1 MSHLLSK
8 SSFLRGQQC
17 PKALF
22 LYKYYP
28 HLRDP
33 ISPEKL
39 AILRRGNDVGILAR
53 QLFPGGEDATA
64 GINRRTENAAAR
76 TQELIASGVNV
87 IYEATFIHNEI
98 LVMID
103 ILVKV
108 DDHWKMYEVK
118 SGLRVNPHNIT
129 DAALQFAVVRGAGVN
144 CTEVS
149 LVHLHQ
155 YYKRRGDLLLH
166 DLFKIVD
173 ITEDAL
179 ALEESLMKTAEEQ
192 KLILALPQAPEVE
205 IGGRCY
211 LPYEC
216 DFRGQCWNRNQSAVG
231 QSGSQQSN
239 QSNQS
244 DSEQSYSPFTLAGI
258 PKSEQGRLYDAG
270 YHDYSTLPAD
280 EIVNLPAMTALQV
293 RTAKKNDLH
302 IDKESLR
309 NFIQSLGQEMMFVDI
324 ENFQPA
330 IPRYEGTSPFAQ
342 LPFGYSNHHLKSD
355 GTLSQHVFI
364 AEPGSDPRRAF
375 LSDFL
380 ESTEG
385 TCKILAYDVSAEN
398 QILKLLRKSFPE
410 FQKKIDDRLSRMA
423 DLMRPFSAGWYHA
436 PKMMG
441 SISLKYVL
449 PALAPD
455 LSYDDIAI
463 KNGNHAMAVYDGLE
477 KENDLFA
484 RAEKLDALK
493 EYCTLDTLAMVRIY
507 QVLQSAL

>member
-1 MSHLLSK
+1 
-8 SSFLRGQQC
+8 
-17 PKALF
+17 
-22 LYKYYP
+22 
-28 HLRDP
+28 LRDP

-64 GINRRTENAAAR
+64 GMSRRNVDAVGR
-76 TQELIASGVNV
+76 TRDLMEAGTKV
-87 IYEATFIHNEI
+87 IYEATFVHNEI

-103 ILVKV
+103 ILVRV

-144 CTEVS
+144 CTEVN

-155 YYKRRGDLLLH
+155 YYKRRGELLLH

-173 ITEDAL
+173 ITKDAL
-179 ALEESLMKTAEEQ
+179 ALEGSLMKTAEEQ
-192 KLILALPQAPEVE
+192 KLILALPQAPEVA

-216 DFRGQCWNRNQSAVG
+216 DFRGQCWNKT
-231 QSGSQQSN
+231 GSQ
-239 QSNQS
+239 
-244 DSEQSYSPFTLAGI
+244 QSYSPFTLMGI

-270 YHDYSTLPAD
+270 YHDYSTLPA
-280 EIVNLPAMTALQV
+280 EEVNNLPAMTALQV
-293 RTAKKNDLH
+293 RTARKNDLH

-309 NFIQSLGQEMMFVDI
+309 SFIKSLGEELMFVDI
-324 ENFQPA
+324 ESFQPA

-342 LPFGYSNHHLKSD
+342 LPFGYSNHHLKAD

-364 AEPGSDPRRAF
+364 AEPGSDPRKAF
-375 LSDFL
+375 LIDFL
-380 ESTEG
+380 QSTEG

-398 QILKLLRKSFPE
+398 QILKLLRQSFPE
-410 FQKKIDDRLSRMA
+410 FQSKIDDRLSRMA
-423 DLMRPFSAGWYHA
+423 DLMRPFSAGWYHS

-455 LSYDDIAI
+455 LSYDNLAI

-493 EYCTLDTLAMVRIY
+493 EYCTLDTLGMVRIY
-507 QVLQSAL
+507 QVLRSAL

>member
-1 MSHLLSK
+1 M
-8 SSFLRGQQC
+8 RGQQC

-28 HLRDP
+28 HLKDP

-64 GINRRTENAAAR
+64 GMGRRNENAANR
-76 TQELIASGVNV
+76 TRELMEAGTTV
-87 IYEATFIHNEI
+87 IYEATFIHNEV

-103 ILVKV
+103 ALVKV
-108 DDHWKMYEVK
+108 GEHWKMYEVK
-118 SGLRVNPHNIT
+118 SGLRVNPHNLT

-144 CTEVS
+144 CCEVM
-149 LVHLHQ
+149 LVHLNQ

-166 DLFKIVD
+166 DLFKFVD
-173 ITEDAL
+173 ITDE
-179 ALEESLMKTAEEQ
+179 ALEMEASLMQTAEQ
-192 KLILALPQAPEVE
+192 HKLVLALPQAPEIE

-216 DFRGQCWNRNQSAVG
+216 DFRGQCWKVSLPN
-231 QSGSQQSN
+231 
-239 QSNQS
+239 
-244 DSEQSYSPFTLAGI
+244 SPFTLAGI

-270 YHDYSTLPAD
+270 YHDYTTLPID
-280 EIVNLPAMTALQV
+280 EVSNLPAMTQLQV
-293 RTAKKNDLH
+293 RTVKKNDLH
-302 IDKESLR
+302 IDKESIRSYVL
-309 NFIQSLGQEMMFVDI
+309 SLGEEIMFVDI

-330 IPRYEGTSPFAQ
+330 VPRYEGTSPFAQ
-342 LPFGYSNHHLKSD
+342 LPFGYSNHKLSAD
-355 GTLSQHVFI
+355 GVLSHHVFI
-364 AEPGSDPRRAF
+364 AEPGSDPRKAF
-375 LSDFL
+375 LIDFL
-380 ESTEG
+380 DSTEG

-398 QILKLLRKSFPE
+398 QILKLLRKAFPE
-410 FQKKIDDRLSRMA
+410 FQRKIDDRLSRMA
-423 DLMRPFSAGWYHA
+423 DLMRPFSAGWYHS

-455 LSYDDIAI
+455 LSYDSIAI
-463 KNGNHAMAVYDGLE
+463 RNGNHAMAVYDGLE
-477 KENDLFA
+477 REDDLFA

-507 QVLQSAL
+507 EVLKAAGE

>member
-1 MSHLLSK
+1 M
-8 SSFLRGQQC
+8 
-17 PKALF
+17 
-22 LYKYYP
+22 
-28 HLRDP
+28 RDP

-64 GINRRTENAAAR
+64 GMGRRNVDAAGR
-76 TQELIASGVNV
+76 TRELMEAGATV

-103 ILVKV
+103 ILVRV
-108 DDHWKMYEVK
+108 DDHPATSSDNRSSAGMWKMYEVK
-118 SGLRVNPHNIT
+118 SGLRVAPHNIT

-144 CTEVS
+144 CSEVM
-149 LVHLHQ
+149 LVHLNQ

-166 DLFKIVD
+166 DLFKFVD
-173 ITEDAL
+173 ITDEAME
-179 ALEESLMKTAEEQ
+179 LEKSLMQSAEEQ
-192 KLILALPQAPEVE
+192 KLILALPQAPEVA

-216 DFRGQCWNRNQSAVG
+216 DFRGQCWN
-231 QSGSQQSN
+231 QSGSQQSG
-239 QSNQS
+239 SP
-244 DSEQSYSPFTLAGI
+244 QSYTPFNLAGI

-270 YHDYSTLPAD
+270 YHDYTKLPID
-280 EIVNLPAMTALQV
+280 EVRNLPAMTQLQV
-293 RTAKKNDLH
+293 RTAKKNDPY
-302 IDKESLR
+302 IDKEAIRSYVK
-309 NFIQSLGQEMMFVDI
+309 SLGEELMFVDI

-330 IPRYEGTSPFAQ
+330 IPRYEGTSPFMQ
-342 LPFGYSNHHLKSD
+342 LPFGYSNHKLNAD
-355 GTLSQHVFI
+355 GSLTQHVFI
-364 AEPGSDPRRAF
+364 AEPGSDPRKAF
-375 LSDFL
+375 LIDFL
-380 ESTEG
+380 DSTEG
-385 TCKILAYDVSAEN
+385 TCTILAYDVSAEN
-398 QILKLLRKSFPE
+398 QILKLLRKAFPE
-410 FQKKIDDRLSRMA
+410 FQRKIDDRLSRMA
-423 DLMRPFSAGWYHA
+423 DLMKPFSMGWYHS

-455 LSYDDIAI
+455 LSYDSIAI

-507 QVLQSAL
+507 QVLKSSMF